1 MRGFVCCIVAMLLCI
16 ATQSRAESPMGADIE
31 FKTKLY
37 DLGELSQGD
46 AKQRVVVEYRNVGDV
61 PLVVTEVRTSCSC
74 TTVAYDRRKVMP
86 GDVGQLIFTMDP
98 SKAPVGSFY
107 RVVQVFSTARSGV
120 AYLTLKAEIK

>member
-1 MRGFVCCIVAMLLCI
+1 
-16 ATQSRAESPMGADIE
+16 MGADIE

-74 TTVAYDRRKVMP
+74 TTVAYD
-86 GDVGQLIFTMDP
+86 D
-98 SKAPVGSFY
+98 
-107 RVVQVFSTARSGV
+107 ARSCP
-120 AYLTLKAEIK
+120 ATLGN